1 MLNTALIIA
10 AQAHQGQKDLGGAD
24 YILHP
29 LRVMAAVN
37 STDEKIVALLHDVIE
52 DHPEFEETVAEAN
65 FKSEIYPALM
75 AITKRKGEKYQDYIK
90 RVSND
95 RIARAV
101 KIADLLDNM
110 DITRLFTL
118 TTRGYKRLAKYREAW
133 AYLVTC

>member
-29 LRVMAAVN
+29 LRVMASVN

-52 DHPEFEETVAEAN
+52 DHPEFDKIIAGAN
-65 FKSEIYPALM
+65 FKSEIYRSLI
-75 AITKRKGEKYQDYIK
+75 AITKCKDEKYQDYIK
-90 RVSND
+90 RVSVD